1 VARWLHQWHRVNKH
15 VFDWHRKVV
24 RWFIAIVGGTL
35 VGLWIAL
42 HLLSRA
48 PTLQAKLIETLNE
61 NMDAEVELQS
71 FVVKSF
77 PTLRIE
83 GNGLKLRLKNQ
94 QNPSPFIEIRH
105 FEVAGGLFGLMK
117 RQRRFTSVE
126 LDGLRITIPP
136 RTPDDKEA
144 GGKAAKT
151 VTGPV
156 LIDHVTARDAQLILV
171 PKDPRKEPKVWA
183 IHGLALESVGFNRQ
197 MPFTATLSNPIPEGE
212 IATKGS
218 FGPWVKGSPG
228 MTPVSGRYNFDHADL
243 NTIKGIGG
251 ILKSIGEFSGRLA
264 DIDVRGHTSTP
275 DFRLDVSGTAVPLET
290 DFHAVVDGTN
300 GDTYLKQVD
309 AKLQE
314 TAISA
319 AGAIESA
326 PGVKGRT
333 IKLDVAIKDG
343 RLQDVLR
350 LAVKAKQPV
359 MLGQIALQAKLVI
372 PPGKTPVVD
381 KLDLDGRF
389 ALEQTHFTDPSVQ
402 AQIAMLSQRAQG
414 KKPEEAQPKIHSN
427 MRGRFVLR
435 NGTLRLD
442 PIGFDVPGAN
452 VQLSGAY
459 GLRSEQLDFE
469 GTLAMQA
476 SASEAMGGIK
486 GFFMKPFDPLV
497 RNKDGKGALVPITIK
512 GPREQPKFGLQW
524 GKVFK

>member
-1 VARWLHQWHRVNKH
+1 MRRRVMKN

-35 VGLWIAL
+35 VGLWLAL

-61 NMDAEVELQS
+61 NMDADVELQS
-71 FVVKSF
+71 FVVKTF

-94 QNPSPFIEIRH
+94 RNPSPFIEIRH
-105 FEVAGGLFGLMK
+105 FEVAGGLFGLLK
-117 RQRRFTSVE
+117 RQRRFTSVDLE
-126 LDGLRITIPP
+126 GLRITIPP

-151 VTGPV
+151 ITGPV
-156 LIDHVTARDAQLILV
+156 LIDRITSRDAQLIIV

-197 MPFTATLSNPIPEGE
+197 MPFTATLSNPLPQGE
-212 IATKGS
+212 IATRGS

-228 MTPVSGRYNFDHADL
+228 MTPVSGRYTFDHADL
-243 NTIKGIGG
+243 STIHGIGG
-251 ILKSIGEFSGRLA
+251 ILKSAGDFSGRLA

-275 DFRLDVSGTAVPLET
+275 DFRIDVGGGALPLET

-300 GDTYLKQVD
+300 GDTYLKQVEG
-309 AKLQE
+309 KLNE
-314 TAISA
+314 TPISA
-319 AGAIESA
+319 SGAIESQ

-333 IKLDVAIKDG
+333 IALDVAIKDG
-343 RLQDVLR
+343 SLQDVLR
-350 LAVKAKQPV
+350 LAVKAQKPV
-359 MLGQIALQAKLVI
+359 MLGRIAMQAKLLL
-372 PPGKTPVVD
+372 PPGKSPVID
-381 KLDLDGRF
+381 RLNLDGHF
-389 ALEQTHFTDPSVQ
+389 ALEQTHFTDPFVQ
-402 AQIAMLSQRAQG
+402 GQIAMLSQRAQG
-414 KKPEEAQPKIHSN
+414 KKVEDAPKKIYSN

-435 NGTLRLD
+435 DGTLHLE
-442 PIGFDVPGAN
+442 PVGFDVPGAN
-452 VQLSGAY
+452 VQLTGVY
-459 GLRSEQLDFE
+459 GLRNEQLDFE

-486 GFFMKPFDPLV
+486 GFLMKPFDPLV
-497 RNKDGKGALVPITIK
+497 RNKDGKGSLVPITIK
-512 GPREQPKFGLQW
+512 GPRDQPKFGLQW
-524 GKVFK
+524 DKVFK